1 MSDEIDVNSPEFVR
15 AAKEFAR
22 DYAETIDSGQPDRPT
37 PEQAAALAELDARL
51 RALRDRHTDSDPAA

>member
-1 MSDEIDVNSPEFVR
+1 MSDEIDINSPEFVR

-22 DYAETIDSGQPDRPT
+22 DYAKTVDSGQPDRPT

-51 RALRDRHTDSDPAA
+51 RALRDGHTGSEPAA